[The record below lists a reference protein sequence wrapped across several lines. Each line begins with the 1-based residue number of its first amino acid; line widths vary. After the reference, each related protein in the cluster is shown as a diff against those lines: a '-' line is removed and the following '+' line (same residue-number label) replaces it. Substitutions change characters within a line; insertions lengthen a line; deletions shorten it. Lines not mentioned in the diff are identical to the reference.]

1 MKNLVFIIIL
11 IVALPSCAYFKTKI
25 DQKDSIARVHE
36 TFLYLSDLKGLVP
49 DGISVE
55 DSTLL
60 VKNFIDNWI
69 RQTLLLHKAE
79 KNISVDQNN
88 INKQLESYRKSLIIF
103 AYEEEIIKQKLDTL
117 VSIDEIKEYY
127 ESNSANFELK
137 RNIMKFDFIKL
148 NKLSPKIEKVKKWF
162 NENGDNFKQKLES
175 YCHQYAV
182 RYSLND
188 TAWYYFED
196 VLKDIPMQPYDQER
210 FLKYNTSIE
219 MEDSLHLYFVRIKNF
234 RIKDSSSPLELE
246 KVKIKNI
253 IINQRKLKLLNRVEK
268 MVYDEAV
275 KNGEFEII

>member
-11 IVALPSCAYFKTKI
+11 IIALPSCAYFKTKI

-69 RQTLLLHKAE
+69 RQTLLLQKAE
-79 KNISVDQNN
+79 KNISIDQHN
-88 INKQLESYRKSLIIF
+88 INKQLDSYRKSLIIF

-117 VSIDEIKEYY
+117 VSMDEIKEYY

-137 RNIMKFDFIKL
+137 RNIMKFDFVKL

-162 NENGDNFKQKLES
+162 NANDDNNKQKLES

-196 VLKDIPMQPYDQER
+196 VLKDIPMQTYEQER

-219 MEDSLHLYFVRIKNF
+219 LEDSLHLYFVRIKNF

-246 KVKIKNI
+246 KIKIKNI

-275 KNGEFEII
+275 KNGEFEIL